1 MVNSDTERKEGG
13 ELMLTQGI
21 EDIDLNITDET
32 EPLTTI
38 LAINCPDGIV
48 MASDSQATV
57 RVEKTKTLGVTKL
70 FGVNNFICVGG
81 SGDADNTTLFVEHL
95 KQEFPRMLSTGSK
108 FRDKLQSVFWGL
120 HKKYNLDSGLKTPFN
135 PTLLVG
141 VKNKDNS
148 FGLYLLREN
157 GMVYPKNEYTVI
169 GSGGD
174 LARLVIKMLNRSM
187 TIAGGSLHL
196 LPVEDA
202 ISVSCY
208 IINEVKESDSQSG
221 GDTKV
226 VVVDSKGVKELS
238 RQEVQLNYD
247 KFLGMMSMAL
257 ASTGLSP
264 EDIKKFW
271 PRGQ

>member
-1 MVNSDTERKEGG
+1 
-13 ELMLTQGI
+13 
-21 EDIDLNITDET
+21 
-32 EPLTTI
+32 
-38 LAINCPDGIV
+38 
-48 MASDSQATV
+48 
-57 RVEKTKTLGVTKL
+57 
-70 FGVNNFICVGG
+70 
-81 SGDADNTTLFVEHL
+81 
-95 KQEFPRMLSTGSK
+95 
-108 FRDKLQSVFWGL
+108 
-120 HKKYNLDSGLKTPFN
+120 
-135 PTLLVG
+135 
-141 VKNKDNS
+141 
-148 FGLYLLREN
+148 
-157 GMVYPKNEYTVI
+157 
-169 GSGGD
+169 
-174 LARLVIKMLNRSM
+174 M